1 MKAPRILSW
10 ASSSLASLAVA
21 LVGCS
26 GTASSTGGEVAPTA
40 LPDAGLTD
48 ATSDAPR
55 ETSDAA
61 NASNATLTGFAARGA
76 SFALSRTTNDQAL
89 LDIVIAD
96 APDLCGT
103 PRGAPFA
110 KVLHLTL
117 RAPGPMTTGAFPVAA
132 NDTVMGGSGPA
143 PEATVV
149 VWTVYDVGGDL
160 CSLSNGPED
169 QTTTGGTITLTRVSD
184 DVVEGSL
191 ALTAKSPASPIVGS
205 FRATSCSPARK
216 ETFACPLA
224 L

>member
-1 MKAPRILSW
+1 MCLLSW
-10 ASSSLASLAVA
+10 ASSFASIALTLLA
-21 LVGCS
+21 CS
-26 GTASSTGGEVAPTA
+26 SPASSTGVEVAPTTS
-40 LPDAGLTD
+40 PDAGLTD
-48 ATSDAPR
+48 AVSDAPR
-55 ETSDAA
+55 EAS
-61 NASNATLTGFAARGA
+61 NASNATLTGFTARGA
-76 SFALSRTTNDQAL
+76 SFALSRTTDNQAL

-96 APDLCGT
+96 TPDLCGT

-117 RAPGPMTTGAFPVAA
+117 RAQGPMTTGAFPVAA
-132 NDTVMGGSGPA
+132 HETVMGGSGPA

-160 CSLSNGPED
+160 CSLSNGNED

-191 ALTAKSPASPIVGS
+191 ALTAKSPATPIAGS
-205 FRATSCSPARK
+205 FRATSCSAARK